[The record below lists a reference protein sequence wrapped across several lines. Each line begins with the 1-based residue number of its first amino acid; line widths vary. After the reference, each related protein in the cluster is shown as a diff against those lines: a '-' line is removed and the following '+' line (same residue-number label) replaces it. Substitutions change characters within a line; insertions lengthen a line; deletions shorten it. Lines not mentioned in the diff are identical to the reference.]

1 MTEERFTKQ
10 DIELLRSNADGK
22 ARIKTAE
29 KLSRQFNHGD
39 LSEEQN
45 SLAKDIFRIMVKDA
59 EERVRAALS
68 QNLKENPSIPH
79 DIAVSLANDIDAV
92 SLPMIQFS
100 EVLTNKDLIQIV
112 GSMDEEKQKA
122 VASREYLESN
132 VSDALVDKGTE
143 EVIVTLVSNKSADIA
158 EDSFNKVL
166 SRFGDSEAI
175 QRPMID
181 RNKLPITVAER
192 LVTKVSEELQ
202 KRLLSRHDLPSNVA
216 TDIILQTRE
225 RATITLST
233 ESSEDDVR
241 RLVAQLNKQKR
252 LTPSIILR
260 ALCMGDLMFFEY
272 AMSEF
277 AEVSIENARVLIHDS
292 GDLGLKRIY
301 QTAQQPM
308 SLYPAVRVAIDSI
321 EEMQYDGGE
330 KDRERYSRR
339 MIEHILTQYDSMG
352 IVFENDDIEYLLT
365 KMGDLPAT
373 LDVK

>member
-1 MTEERFTKQ
+1 MTEEHFTKK
-10 DIELLRSNADGK
+10 DIELLKSDIDGK

-29 KLSRQFNHGD
+29 KLSHQFSHGE

-45 SLAKDIFRIMVKDA
+45 NLAKDIFRIMVKDA
-59 EERVRAALS
+59 EERVREALS
-68 QNLKENPSIPH
+68 QNLKENPNIPH

-92 SLPMIQFS
+92 SLPMIQCS

-112 GSMDEEKQKA
+112 NSMDEEKQKA
-122 VASREYLESN
+122 VASREHLESN
-132 VSDALVDKGTE
+132 ISDALVDKGTE
-143 EVIVTLVSNKSADIA
+143 DVVVALVSNKSANIA
-158 EDSFNKVL
+158 ENSFNKVL
-166 SRFGDSEAI
+166 SRFGNSEAI
-175 QRPMID
+175 QKPMIN

-202 KRLLSRHDLPSNVA
+202 KRLLSRHELPSNIA

-225 RATITLST
+225 RATIALST
-233 ESSEDDVR
+233 ESSENDVSK
-241 RLVAQLNKQKR
+241 LVAQLSKHNR

-272 AMSEF
+272 AMAVF

-292 GDLGLKRIY
+292 GALGLKRIY

-321 EEMQYDGGE
+321 KEMQYDGGDM
-330 KDRERYSRR
+330 DRERYSRR
-339 MIEHILTQYDSMG
+339 MIERILTQYDSMG
-352 IVFENDDIEYLLT
+352 IVFENDDIEYLIT
-365 KMGDLPAT
+365 KMGELPAT
-373 LDVK
+373 LETN